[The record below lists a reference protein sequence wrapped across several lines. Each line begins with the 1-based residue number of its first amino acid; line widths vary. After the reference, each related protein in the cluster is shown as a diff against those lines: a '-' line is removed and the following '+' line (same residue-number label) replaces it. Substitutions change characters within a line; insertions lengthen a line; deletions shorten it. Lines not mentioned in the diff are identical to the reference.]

1 MTTLSAAYFVDK
13 MGRKTL
19 LLIGMFAMLFSLL
32 LLSFV
37 LVFYNSNES
46 AQGAIAVVA
55 TLIYVFGFA
64 IGLGAV
70 AWVVMSEIVP
80 TRIRTKAFS
89 LFVSIN
95 WGCNLA
101 IG

>member
-1 MTTLSAAYFVDK
+1 

-19 LLIGMFAMLFSLL
+19 LLAGLFAMLLALL
-32 LLSFV
+32 LLSV
-37 LVFYNSNES
+37 ILVAYNSNES
-46 AQGAIAVVA
+46 AQGIIAVIA

-64 IGLGAV
+64 IGPGAV
-70 AWVVMSEIVP
+70 SWVIMSEIVP

-95 WGCNLA
+95 WGCNLI
-101 IG
+101 IGYDALFSNLVIL